1 MGGGGREH
9 AIVDSLTREKDVH
22 IYCAPGNAGIAKQA
36 EIVNIRADEVAALF
50 KFVNDNKVDLTVV
63 GPEVPLAAGIVDAF
77 QDRKKAIF
85 GPRKLAARLETS
97 KVFAKEF
104 MKRWRIPTAR
114 SKAFSTRDR
123 NLLSEYLSKNDY
135 PLVLKADGLAAGKGV
150 AIVNSVKEAEA
161 EVDRFFVAR
170 VFGESGERIVVEDFM
185 KGVEASVFA
194 VTDGTDYVVLPPAQD
209 HKRVGDG
216 DNGKN
221 TGGMGAFCPTPF
233 INESTMRIIRTEII
247 EKVIEGTSEEGF
259 PYSGCLYCGLM
270 LTSEGPKVVEFNA
283 RFGDPETQA
292 VLQLVD
298 SSVFDLMYFA
308 ATKRMSS
315 YRLKVNSGAAVCV
328 IAASSGYPDEYE
340 SGKLVSGLEKN
351 LAGTKIFH
359 SGTKRA
365 EGNILTAGGR
375 VLGVTAVDPKGRISS
390 AAQMAYDRLKD
401 IRFDGIYYRH
411 DIAKNAILLENK
423 EKASK

>member
-170 VFGESGERIVVEDFM
+170 VFGESGKEL
-185 KGVEASVFA
+185 S
-194 VTDGTDYVVLPPAQD
+194 L
-209 HKRVGDG
+209 
-216 DNGKN
+216 
-221 TGGMGAFCPTPF
+221 
-233 INESTMRIIRTEII
+233 
-247 EKVIEGTSEEGF
+247 
-259 PYSGCLYCGLM
+259 
-270 LTSEGPKVVEFNA
+270 
-283 RFGDPETQA
+283 
-292 VLQLVD
+292 
-298 SSVFDLMYFA
+298 
-308 ATKRMSS
+308 
-315 YRLKVNSGAAVCV
+315 
-328 IAASSGYPDEYE
+328 
-340 SGKLVSGLEKN
+340 
-351 LAGTKIFH
+351 
-359 SGTKRA
+359 
-365 EGNILTAGGR
+365 
-375 VLGVTAVDPKGRISS
+375 RIS
-390 AAQMAYDRLKD
+390 
-401 IRFDGIYYRH
+401 
-411 DIAKNAILLENK
+411 
-423 EKASK
+423 